1 MNLFSVR
8 RERLVKDITGNSALV
23 LFSGN
28 PIMKSEDEAYPF
40 DVNRNF
46 YYLTGL
52 EKETMALVVTM
63 IDGRINEELFI
74 LPYDEL
80 MAKWVGG
87 RMLKGEASEVSGV
100 ANVSDYSEFSTVRTS
115 PPALL

>member
-52 EKETMALVVTM
+52 EKETMA
-63 IDGRINEELFI
+63 
-74 LPYDEL
+74 
-80 MAKWVGG
+80 
-87 RMLKGEASEVSGV
+87 
-100 ANVSDYSEFSTVRTS
+100 
-115 PPALL
+115 

>member
-46 YYLTGL
+46 YYLTGFVNYYL
-52 EKETMALVVTM
+52 
-63 IDGRINEELFI
+63 N
-74 LPYDEL
+74 P
-80 MAKWVGG
+80 
-87 RMLKGEASEVSGV
+87 
-100 ANVSDYSEFSTVRTS
+100 
-115 PPALL
+115 